1 MNRAQVCLGRRR
13 LLVMTA
19 GLALLSL
26 SPRAAVAATPPATA
40 AEAVVGDLAARAWE
54 LLHRDDLDQRQRL
67 DQLTRLLTSKTDVPL
82 LSRLVLGRHWRQLGE
97 AQRAGY
103 EELFSTVVMRNL
115 ARRLEQYANSANG
128 PLDQHFRILGE
139 LPAGGDDVL
148 VRTRVLSDGGD
159 ALDVD
164 WRLRVRDD
172 RPVIIDMIVAGVSLL
187 VAQRSEFAA
196 VIERSSMDGLL
207 AELRARAHSTK
218 S

>member
-1 MNRAQVCLGRRR
+1 MTFLRPRLGRRR
-13 LLVMTA
+13 LLFVTA

-26 SPRAAVAATPPATA
+26 SPRSVFAATPDAG
-40 AEAVVGDLAARAWE
+40 AEAVVRDLAERSWQ

-67 DQLTRLLTSKTDVPL
+67 DQLTQLITSKTDVPL
-82 LSRLVLGRHWRQLGE
+82 LSRLVLGRHWQQLSD

-115 ARRLEQYANSANG
+115 ARRLDQYANATNG

-139 LPAGGDDVL
+139 LPAGNDDVL
-148 VRTRVLSDGGD
+148 VRTKVLTDSGD
-159 ALDVD
+159 SLDVD
-164 WRLRVRDD
+164 WRLRYRDGQ
-172 RPVIIDMIVAGVSLL
+172 PVIIDMIVAGVSLL

-207 AELRARAHSTK
+207 AELRARAQS
-218 S
+218 SES

>member
-1 MNRAQVCLGRRR
+1 MNPAQVCLGRRR

-26 SPRAAVAATPPATA
+26 SHRPALAATPPSAA
-40 AEAVVGDLAARAWE
+40 AEAVVSDLAERAWR
-54 LLHRDDLDQRQRL
+54 LLHRDDLDRRQRL
-67 DQLTRLLTSKTDVPL
+67 DQLTQLLTSKTDVPL
-82 LSRLVLGRHWRQLGE
+82 LSRLVLGRHWQQLSD

-115 ARRLEQYANSANG
+115 ARRLDQYANGANG

-148 VRTRVLSDGGD
+148 VRTKVLTEAGD

-172 RPVIIDMIVAGVSLL
+172 RPAIIDMIVAGVSLL

-207 AELRARAHSTK
+207 AELRARAQSAE